1 MITCMTLSS
10 GSPDDMGA
18 PSVRDDLHAGKDRNE
33 TQFLELRVFPGKRLL
48 HKMSPSFSQRFNSYT
63 WHAGCPETP
72 VFLDFQ

>member
-48 HKMSPSFSQRFNSYT
+48 HKMSPSFSQRFNI
-63 WHAGCPETP
+63 PTP
-72 VFLDFQ
+72 DMQAPLKHLYF